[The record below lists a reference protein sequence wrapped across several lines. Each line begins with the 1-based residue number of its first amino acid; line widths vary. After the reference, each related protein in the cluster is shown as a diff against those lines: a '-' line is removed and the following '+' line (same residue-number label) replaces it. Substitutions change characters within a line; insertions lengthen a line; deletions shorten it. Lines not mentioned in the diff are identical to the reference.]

1 MDDKTSLTV
10 YGLSRSLPLLL
21 VFIVT
26 FVGLTY
32 ILTMLLF
39 NNPLF
44 SIVGGAVALA
54 LCGVI
59 YGIMRFYSEQ
69 IIAYITANIGI
80 ILHNNMVDDEGVDDG
95 QI

>member
-1 MDDKTSLTV
+1 
-10 YGLSRSLPLLL
+10 
-21 VFIVT
+21 
-26 FVGLTY
+26 
-32 ILTMLLF
+32 
-39 NNPLF
+39 
-44 SIVGGAVALA
+44 VALA

>member
-1 MDDKTSLTV
+1 M
-10 YGLSRSLPLLL
+10 
-21 VFIVT
+21 FIVT

-32 ILTMLLF
+32 IYHAAIQQPLL
-39 NNPLF
+39 
-44 SIVGGAVALA
+44 SIVGGGSGSRTMWGNLR
-54 LCGVI
+54 
-59 YGIMRFYSEQ
+59 IMVLFEQ